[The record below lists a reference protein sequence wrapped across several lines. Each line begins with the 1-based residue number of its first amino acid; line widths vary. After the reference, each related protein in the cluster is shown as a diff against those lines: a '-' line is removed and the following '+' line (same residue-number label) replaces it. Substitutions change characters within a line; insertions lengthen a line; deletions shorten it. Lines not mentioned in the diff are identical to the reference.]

1 MPELP
6 SSGEFY
12 MGDRISKPSNQ
23 VSRDRVTSR
32 DFAVVR
38 NNNDFYTRSSLAIDP
53 QEDTFY
59 PQPRVPRLV
68 PHAPAYAGTPS
79 GIPTFAGLDVV
90 TATSNRRSR
99 TISFVLHL
107 VIIGGVLWLTLRP
120 QSRVIEKQIM
130 APINITL
137 YAPPPPPKVLPVSP
151 KQGGGGGGGAHEIPP
166 PTRGKPPEVV
176 KPAPVVL
183 APQVLKLDHPK
194 LPMAPSEPVNIPD
207 STKMANLGAPNSPQV
222 KLVSQGNGG
231 GSGFGQGMGGGLG
244 MGHGLGAGPGSGG
257 GYGGGVM
264 SVGGGVSAPVVIHSV
279 EPQFTDEA
287 RRENFQGTV
296 EIQLIIDSQG
306 NPQNVHV
313 IRHLGEGLDEK
324 AVQAVQQYRF
334 KPAMFQ
340 GHPVAV
346 QMIISVDF
354 HLH

>member
-1 MPELP
+1 VPEFPLP
-6 SSGEFY
+6 ANS
-12 MGDRISKPSNQ
+12 MGDRVSKPSNR
-23 VSRDRVTSR
+23 VSRDQVSSR

-38 NNNDFYTRSSLAIDP
+38 ENTDFYTRSSLAIDP
-53 QEDTFY
+53 KEDTFV
-59 PQPRVPRLV
+59 PRPRVPQLV
-68 PHAPAYAGTPS
+68 PSVPAPSAVS
-79 GIPTFAGLDVV
+79 GIPTFAGLDKV
-90 TATSNRRSR
+90 TATNNRKSR

-107 VIIGGVLWLTLRP
+107 VIIAGVLWLTLRP

-166 PTRGKPPEVV
+166 PIKGKPPEVV

-194 LPMAPSEPVNIPD
+194 LPMAPSEPVNIPEN
-207 STKMANLGAPNSPQV
+207 TKLANLGAPDSPQV
-222 KLVSQGNGG
+222 KLASQGSGG

-244 MGHGLGAGPGSGG
+244 MGQGLGAGPGRGG
-257 GYGGGVM
+257 GYGGGIM

-279 EPQFTDEA
+279 EPEFTDEA
-287 RRENFQGTV
+287 RRQDFQGTC

-324 AVQAVQQYRF
+324 AVEAVQQYRF